1 MLAAYEEKL
10 PPRSAAAAAQ
20 SAHSGTALFAEDAP
34 RAVLDLFTAR
44 VRPTHPRSHR
54 P

>member
-10 PPRSAAAAAQ
+10 LPRSAAAAQ
-20 SAHSGTALFAEDAP
+20 STHSGTALFAEDAP
-34 RAVLDLFTAR
+34 RAVVDLFTAR